1 MESFNNRAT
10 SQQLLD
16 GYRLLESQGALS
28 QDDLEVVGLLSDLV
42 ENSKTKRGAYLLN
55 FKYMTQDFYKESKA
69 GGYGIQ
75 FDLAIVDKK
84 TGVIEGLFLDQQF
97 TLADYGFTAAVE
109 AGKIEEVRY
118 SSDLVD
124 PALLG
129 GETEPKLFL
138 AERVF
143 YLGVEEGF
151 DLSLENVK
159 ATLEDLFKT
168 DQENFAPLNYYVVPQ
183 ESLKV
188 GGNINDVLPTKVTS
202 TAGLLLEESRAVH
215 DRFLVAQHYMI
226 APLGHAYLGVFHYPQ
241 PEEELVVE
249 QYKGVVGTHRFHT
262 FGKITYTD
270 NDNIVPA

>member
-1 MESFNNRAT
+1 MESFNNRVT

-28 QDDLEVVGLLSDLV
+28 QDDLTVVGLLSDLV
-42 ENSKTKRGAYLLN
+42 ENSKTKHGAYLLN
-55 FKYMTQDFYKESKA
+55 FKYMSQDFYKESKA
-69 GGYGIQ
+69 GDYGIQ

-97 TLADYGFTAAVE
+97 MLGGYGFTAAVE
-109 AGKIEEVRY
+109 AGKVEEVRH

-124 PALLG
+124 PAMLG
-129 GETEPKLFL
+129 GETEPKLFRS
-138 AERVF
+138 ERVF

-159 ATLEDLFKT
+159 VTLEDLFKT
-168 DQENFAPLNYYVVPQ
+168 DQESFTPLNYYVVPQ

-188 GGNINDVLPTKVTS
+188 GGDIKDVLPAKVTS
-202 TAGLLLEESRAVH
+202 TAGLLLDESRTIH
-215 DRFLVAQHYMI
+215 DRFLVGQHFMI
-226 APLGHAYLGVFHYPQ
+226 APLGHAFLGIFYYPQ

-249 QYKGVVGTHRFHT
+249 QNKGVVGNHRFHT
-262 FGKITYTD
+262 FGHVTHTD
-270 NDNIVPA
+270 NDNIMYV